1 MAKYNIPKRNYCD
14 GPKKMISIRL
24 PENLMKEIDRLAREN
39 GWTTTDLIS
48 TVLDQYVQWEAKK
61 GNSQ

>member
-1 MAKYNIPKRNYCD
+1 MAKYNLPKRDYCD

-24 PENLMKEIDRLAREN
+24 PEKLIKEIEKIAEEN

-48 TVLDQYVQWEAKK
+48 TAVDQFIQWEKK
-61 GNSQ
+61 GQ

>member
-1 MAKYNIPKRNYCD
+1 MAKYNIPKRLYCD

-24 PENLMKEIDRLAREN
+24 PEKLMKEISRIADSN

-48 TVLDQYVQWEAKK
+48 TALDQFAQWEKK
-61 GNSQ
+61 DNG